1 MNHSVVKY
9 GQNTIFFSKKW
20 NGVIKMT
27 IGCSSSWNPDG
38 TIHET
43 FYDGDYNIRY
53 SRDRDPITGDCTNR
67 HIVDQDD
74 NSKANLSNCNERDD
88 DYAYGDN

>member
-1 MNHSVVKY
+1 
-9 GQNTIFFSKKW
+9 
-20 NGVIKMT
+20 MT